1 MAEPYAQGLHALYTL
16 TEEGQPP
23 VELSTRLHESEAG
36 ASDADTSQVS
46 VSSLPED
53 EGTVSSGL
61 QHMQGRFN
69 ELDTLGRW
77 NMSTLTMSE
86 DNRACA

>member
-1 MAEPYAQGLHALYTL
+1 MGKIHHSTHFSFETVS
-16 TEEGQPP
+16 EEGQLP
-23 VELSTRLHESEAG
+23 VEVSTRLHESEAG

-61 QHMQGRFN
+61 QHMQGR
-69 ELDTLGRW
+69 
-77 NMSTLTMSE
+77 
-86 DNRACA
+86 